1 MGKTDLVKFKVG
13 YCQHAGLLGV
23 SQSLKVKSV
32 RRHFMEIIVV
42 ARLNPMSL
50 PTKHANNVKG
60 EIQFLTSSIY
70 SNVHSTCLLLALLY
84 CQIFPSE
91 CHRNHWI
98 GGREKKA

>member
-13 YCQHAGLLGV
+13 YCQHAGPLGV

-42 ARLNPMSL
+42 ARLTPMSL

-70 SNVHSTCLLLALLY
+70 SNVHLTCLLLALLY
-84 CQIFPSE
+84 CQIFPYE
-91 CHRNHWI
+91 CHRNH
-98 GGREKKA
+98 